1 MASLIS
7 PAVEPLAQRMRPRH
21 LTGVLGQEHLLGEG
35 RPLAAMVAAGRLRSM
50 ILWGP
55 PGTGKTTI
63 AALLA
68 EATGARFVPI
78 AAVSASVKE
87 LRVALDDAQASR
99 HAGRQTVLFVD
110 EIHRFNKAQQD
121 VLLPATEA
129 GGVVLIGAT
138 TENPSFEVVRALLS
152 RAPVYVLHRL
162 EPVHLEG
169 LLRQAMATD
178 PALAG
183 LRLDEKACTMM
194 ASWADGDARRALGL
208 LEAAVAA
215 CATDLVDESTV
226 RRAVPAVSLHYDK
239 QGDAFY
245 DLISALH
252 KAVRGSAPD
261 AALYWLARL
270 MEGGA
275 EPLYVARRVVRMA
288 SEDVGAADPR
298 ALALALDA
306 WEVLERLGSPEGELA
321 LAQAVVYI
329 ALAPK
334 SNAMDK
340 AWQAALA
347 AARNTGSLPVP
358 LHLRNAPTALMREL
372 GYGRRYRFP
381 HDEPFGYAAGERY
394 FPDGMPAQ
402 SCSYYQPTDRGL
414 EARMRERLAALQV
427 LDEQQRKSASQAGCA
442 PQASAAQKDPENKH
456 A

>member
-1 MASLIS
+1 MARLSS
-7 PAVEPLAQRMRPRH
+7 ERRVPLAQRMRPRH
-21 LTGVLGQEHLLGEG
+21 LDAVLGQEHLLGPG
-35 RPLAAMVAAGRLRSM
+35 RPLAVMVAAGRLRSM

-68 EATGARFVPI
+68 EAAGARFVPV
-78 AAVSASVKE
+78 AAVSGSVKE
-87 LRVALDDAQASR
+87 LRAALDEAQGLWQ
-99 HAGRQTVLFVD
+99 AGGQTVLFVD

-121 VLLPATEA
+121 VLLPATES
-129 GGVVLIGAT
+129 GGIVLIGAT

-152 RAPVYVLHRL
+152 RAPVHVLHRL
-162 EPVHLEG
+162 EPGHLER
-169 LLRQAMATD
+169 LLRQALAD

-183 LRLDEKACTMM
+183 INMDEQAC
-194 ASWADGDARRALGL
+194 ALIAAWADGDARRALGL

-215 CATDLVDESTV
+215 CEAGLVDEAAV
-226 RRAVPAVSLHYDK
+226 RRAAPAMSLHYDK
-239 QGDAFY
+239 RGDAFY

-270 MEGGA
+270 IGGGA

-288 SEDVGAADPR
+288 SEDVGEADPR

-321 LAQAVVYI
+321 LAQAVVYM

-334 SNAMDK
+334 SNAIDR
-340 AWQAALA
+340 AWSAALA
-347 AARNTGSLPVP
+347 DARNTGSLPVP
-358 LHLRNAPTALMREL
+358 LHLRNAPTALMKGL
-372 GYGRRYRFP
+372 GHGRHYRFP
-381 HDEPFGYAAGERY
+381 HDEPYGYAAGERY
-394 FPDGMPAQ
+394 FPDGMMPQA
-402 SCSYYQPTDRGL
+402 YYQPTDRGL
-414 EARMRERLAALQV
+414 EARLKERLAALHA
-427 LDEQQRKSASQAGCA
+427 LDEQVRVDAVKAGDEG
-442 PQASAAQKDPENKH
+442 QMDVSNMNKENRH